1 MITNYFHLNLTSLGR
16 GLVMR
21 VIKYQELAPVLSLWF
36 VLVSNCAVSVLCPLY
51 WPDRDRRALPDVIVM
66 CRGKK
71 QMSAA
76 ATVRLKRQLTPD
88 HQTVNVCRVCL
99 PARLD
104 SCS

>member
-1 MITNYFHLNLTSLGR
+1 MITNYFHLNLTSWGR

-51 WPDRDRRALPDVIVM
+51 WPDRRALPDVIVM

-76 ATVRLKRQLTPD
+76 ATVRLKPSPD
-88 HQTVNVCRVCL
+88 SVCL
-99 PARLD
+99 PS
-104 SCS
+104 SCNGQLLRKSRVIK